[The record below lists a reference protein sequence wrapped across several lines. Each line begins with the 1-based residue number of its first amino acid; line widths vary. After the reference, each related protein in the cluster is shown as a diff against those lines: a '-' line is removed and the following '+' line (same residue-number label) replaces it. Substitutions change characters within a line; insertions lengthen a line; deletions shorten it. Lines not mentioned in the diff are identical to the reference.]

1 MASHALQL
9 LSIVERNSEKT
20 TIQPVDILV
29 FKHKNASLLDTVF
42 FSKAKKKPSWITS
55 TTGPITTMHA
65 VDRNGRLNE
74 VAKIH
79 WYQEGINSDVM
90 VETNGELF
98 GAEKFGRKK
107 GHSHGEPSLDYFTID
122 ELRCRWARVESTV
135 GLSLHCTAD
144 IPGTSK
150 SVSPPTS
157 SLSKWRSIFKPS
169 KTSDPR
175 LLLARFSS
183 PQGMA
188 RRDLGLQIFPDGVP
202 YTCILLLS
210 MLLLSSHRDDWKV
223 MQSQRTPQELEA
235 MISSDL
241 SGALPAYST
250 ANDGTFPDLHPIIET
265 STSSR
270 WQPRPQ
276 TGERD
281 TSTPAPEYDFR

>member
-1 MASHALQL
+1 MIGMASHALQL
-9 LSIVERNSEKT
+9 LSIVERTSEKT
-20 TIQPVDILV
+20 TIQPVEILV

-107 GHSHGEPSLDYFTID
+107 GHSHGEPRYQFILIGDRLGYLPSLVDSLDYFTID

-144 IPGTSK
+144 IRECCVT
-150 SVSPPTS
+150 
-157 SLSKWRSIFKPS
+157 
-169 KTSDPR
+169 
-175 LLLARFSS
+175 
-183 PQGMA
+183 
-188 RRDLGLQIFPDGVP
+188 
-202 YTCILLLS
+202 
-210 MLLLSSHRDDWKV
+210 
-223 MQSQRTPQELEA
+223 
-235 MISSDL
+235 
-241 SGALPAYST
+241 
-250 ANDGTFPDLHPIIET
+250 
-265 STSSR
+265 
-270 WQPRPQ
+270 
-276 TGERD
+276 
-281 TSTPAPEYDFR
+281 